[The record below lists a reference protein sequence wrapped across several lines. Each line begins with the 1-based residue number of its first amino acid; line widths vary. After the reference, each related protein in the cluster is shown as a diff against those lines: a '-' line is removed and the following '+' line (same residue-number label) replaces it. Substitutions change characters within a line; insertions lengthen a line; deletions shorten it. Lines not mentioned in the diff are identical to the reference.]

1 MSRAARHAGKSG
13 QLRAT
18 ITRRTGEMSFVA
30 IGQDPAPAANQQ
42 VGAGFG
48 VRRGPGEAGMEP
60 THSVAGG
67 DY

>member
-1 MSRAARHAGKSG
+1 MSRAARHAGKPG
-13 QLRAT
+13 QVRAT
-18 ITRRTGEMSFVA
+18 ITRRTGALSFVA

-48 VRRGPGEAGMEP
+48 VRRGGGEGGSER